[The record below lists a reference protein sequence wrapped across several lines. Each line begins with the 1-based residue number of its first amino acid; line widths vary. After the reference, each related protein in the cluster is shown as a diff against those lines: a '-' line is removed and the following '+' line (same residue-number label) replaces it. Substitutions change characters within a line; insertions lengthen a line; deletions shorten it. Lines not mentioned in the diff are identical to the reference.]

1 MASPLGSGGAAC
13 GRLSAKRSPGL
24 TRYFTSTMVALLK
37 ETWPS
42 LIRLCTRVR
51 LNSGRRSERKRSSL
65 TPAWLPSASAGRRLR
80 GCAFLG
86 GGLRSQTMAVVN
98 EPDNTPLPGTVF
110 TPRQVRVLKIAVIV
124 MGLLL
129 VGGFAFVLAAIV
141 YQASKGEQSSTP
153 SGEEAVAAEL
163 HIPK

>member
-1 MASPLGSGGAAC
+1 
-13 GRLSAKRSPGL
+13 
-24 TRYFTSTMVALLK
+24 
-37 ETWPS
+37 
-42 LIRLCTRVR
+42 
-51 LNSGRRSERKRSSL
+51 
-65 TPAWLPSASAGRRLR
+65 
-80 GCAFLG
+80 
-86 GGLRSQTMAVVN
+86 MAVVN

-163 HIPK
+163 HIPKDASISTLALDGDRLALHLQSSAGPEIVVIDLKTGKTLARIKLKPE